1 MVHVTERAKEV
12 LLERKRSANVND
24 PQVGLRLARGL
35 GGKLALFTDR
45 MKAGDQVVKHKDSTV
60 LLVDAELSELVLA
73 GRTVDCAESGSSTD
87 LVLTAP
93 GGRAP
98 ENP

>member
-24 PQVGLRLARGL
+24 PGVGLRLARSS
-35 GGKLALFTDR
+35 GGKLALFADR

-73 GRTVDCAESGSSTD
+73 GRTVDCTERGGRAD
-87 LVLTAP
+87 LVLTRP
-93 GGRAP
+93 GGRTP
-98 ENP
+98 GQR